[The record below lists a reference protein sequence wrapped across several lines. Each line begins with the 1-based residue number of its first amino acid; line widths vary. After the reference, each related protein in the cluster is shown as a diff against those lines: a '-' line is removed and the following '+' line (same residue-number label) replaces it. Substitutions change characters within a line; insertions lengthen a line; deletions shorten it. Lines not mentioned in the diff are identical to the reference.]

1 MKQHYNIDGVNW
13 PVATF
18 TVDFKTAS
26 EFVSYFSGKMPN
38 YSDEKL
44 KEVYKLVQEDL
55 KGNKKEAL

>member
-1 MKQHYNIDGVNW
+1 MDQYNIDGVNW

-18 TVDFKTAS
+18 TVDFKTVS

-44 KEVYKLVQEDL
+44 KEVYKFVQDDL
-55 KGNKKEAL
+55 KGGKKEAL